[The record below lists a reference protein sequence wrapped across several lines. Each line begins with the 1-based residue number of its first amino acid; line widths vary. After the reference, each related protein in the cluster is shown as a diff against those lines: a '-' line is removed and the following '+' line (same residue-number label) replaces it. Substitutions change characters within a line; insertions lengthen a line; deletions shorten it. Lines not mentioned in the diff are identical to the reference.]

1 MKDKSKRKTVPI
13 KNVLDYEDVIGNEIL
28 NLNKKYQEN
37 PDTFLKD
44 YDEMIKQSIIGIIAN
59 FNATTILRTDLIES
73 TDILIRIREFV
84 VNCNGNNSSCNN
96 EK

>member
-1 MKDKSKRKTVPI
+1 MSFISNNEIAPG
-13 KNVLDYEDVIGNEIL
+13 KNILNYADVIDNEIL

-44 YDEMIKQSIIGIIAN
+44 YDEMIKQSIVGIIAN
-59 FNATTILRTDLIES
+59 FNTTTLLRADLIDS

-84 VNCNGNNSSCNN
+84 VDCNGNNSNCNN
-96 EK
+96 KK